1 METKKWYC
9 RRPLTQKTALS
20 ADNAV
25 LLVSDKNLIGV
36 AHIFEI
42 GNNRFRRRLRFFT
55 DTCTLQGQLLYT
67 GVDNLIGRSADA
79 FGQQSSGLKL
89 GIGLADHTSPH
100 PGFGGSVA
108 VNYGIFG

>member
-1 METKKWYC
+1 MVLPPPFNT
-9 RRPLTQKTALS
+9 KTALS

-36 AHIFEI
+36 THIFKI

-79 FGQQSSGLKL
+79 LWSAKFRPETW
-89 GIGLADHTSPH
+89 HWPH
-100 PGFGGSVA
+100 
-108 VNYGIFG
+108 